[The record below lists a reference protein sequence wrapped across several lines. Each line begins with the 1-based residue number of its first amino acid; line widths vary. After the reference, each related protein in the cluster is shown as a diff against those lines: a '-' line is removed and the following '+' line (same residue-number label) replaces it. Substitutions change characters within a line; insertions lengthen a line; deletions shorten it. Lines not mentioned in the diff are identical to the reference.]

1 MSRQW
6 QRQKAEIDSYNTFL
20 SAYHSRVSY
29 HGFSERGYVVS
40 NYFPKLSDPYTGVDA
55 EPDFTLYDGE
65 TFILVEIKQG
75 NNITERHIEQVER
88 SNNISIEYAEDFLKD
103 SQVQQRFS
111 LSGDV
116 FSVEKLERIEN
127 KTVILGQSSGSKLRV
142 LTGKFDSPNLQH
154 WLEYGIDLPPTPRTT
169 VTLTDGL
176 ERESIAVSL
185 CNVWGQKAVTEP
197 VTVSVQE
204 IRSHFDHRELEPGD
218 VTDAFEFLTD
228 VDACE
233 AQGNRR
239 YKFRPE
245 HLAQILNIEKIIAEK
260 DEDNDD
266 AQSGLDD
273 FN

>member
-1 MSRQW
+1 M
-6 QRQKAEIDSYNTFL
+6 F
-20 SAYHSRVSY
+20 
-29 HGFSERGYVVS
+29 
-40 NYFPKLSDPYTGVDA
+40 
-55 EPDFTLYDGE
+55 
-65 TFILVEIKQG
+65 
-75 NNITERHIEQVER
+75 
-88 SNNISIEYAEDFLKD
+88 
-103 SQVQQRFS
+103 
-111 LSGDV
+111 
-116 FSVEKLERIEN
+116 FSVESCIVYDGMDEEYVDKCRKKWPDCREKLEKIEN
-127 KTVILGQSSGSKLRV
+127 QTVILGQSSGSKLRV
-142 LTGKFDSPNLQH
+142 LTGTFDSPDLQH

-233 AQGNRR
+233 AQGDRR
-239 YKFRPE
+239 YEFRPE
-245 HLAQILNIEKIIAEK
+245 HLAQILDIEKIIAEK